1 VNAEHTANATNEN
14 ARRLQNTLYLAA
26 KANPK
31 RKFHALY
38 DKIFRKDVLREAW
51 LRVKKNRGSA
61 GVDGQTIESIVQT
74 YGEETF
80 IEEIRQQLVDGTYKP
95 SPVKRKEIPKPDG
108 KTRPLGIPTIRD
120 RTVQMATK
128 MVIEGIFE
136 ADFKDCSYGFRPK
149 RSAHHAIKCIRDSV
163 NGGIVNWV
171 VDVDITGYFDNI
183 SHSKLLKLVEERI
196 CDKRILK
203 LIRQWLEAGVMK
215 EGIWHKTEIGSPQ
228 GGVISPL
235 LANIYLNYLDTIW
248 EKRFSHLGKLVR
260 YADDLV
266 ILCRFKPQAL
276 ESIRILKAIFGKLE
290 LTMNTSKSKLV
301 RLWKNEDGF
310 DFLGFHHRKMPYLHK
325 NGVMYTL
332 RSFPSKKAMKKMR
345 LRVKEETSPRGRLQW
360 SLKLMMEILNPMIQ
374 GWRNYYAHLDVDRKK
389 SNDFLAK
396 IDWYILR
403 RMRLFWNKKHKKH
416 KLIWS
421 EMHQL
426 LQRSGLKTV
435 STWGNRTALG
445 EERRKAV
452 CGKTARTV

>member
-1 VNAEHTANATNEN
+1 MNAEYTANATNEN
-14 ARRLQNTLYLAA
+14 ARQLQNTLYLAA

-38 DKIFRKDVLREAW
+38 DKLFRKDILWEAW
-51 LRVKKNRGSA
+51 TRVKTNRGSA
-61 GVDGQTIESIVQT
+61 GVDGQTIEHIVRE

-80 IEEIRQQLVDGTYKP
+80 VEEIRQHLADGTYRP

-108 KTRPLGIPTIRD
+108 KTRPLGIPTVRD

-128 MVIEGIFE
+128 LVIEGIFE

-149 RSAHHAIKCIRDSV
+149 RSAHNAITCIRDSINWGV
-163 NGGIVNWV
+163 VNWV

-196 CDKRILK
+196 CDRRILK

-215 EGIWHKTEIGSPQ
+215 EGIWHKTQIGSPQ

-235 LANIYLNYLDTIW
+235 LANIYLNYLDTMW

-266 ILCRFKPQAL
+266 ILCRYKPQAL
-276 ESIRILKAIFGKLE
+276 ETIRTLKAIFGKLE
-290 LTMNTSKSKLV
+290 LTMNTSKSRLV
-301 RLWKNEDGF
+301 CLWKNQDGF

-325 NGVMYTL
+325 KGTVYRL

-345 LRVKEETSPRGRLQW
+345 LRVKEETASRGLLNWPLNR
-360 SLKLMMEILNPMIQ
+360 MVDFLNPMIQ
-374 GWRNYYAHLDVDRKK
+374 GWRNYYAHLDVDRKT
-389 SNDFLAK
+389 SNRFLAK
-396 IDWYILR
+396 VDWYILR
-403 RMRLFWNKKHKKH
+403 RMRLFWNKKHRKRKMN
-416 KLIWS
+416 WS
-421 EMHQL
+421 EMHSL
-426 LQRSGLKTV
+426 LQRTELKTV
-435 STWGNRTALG
+435 CTWVSRTALG